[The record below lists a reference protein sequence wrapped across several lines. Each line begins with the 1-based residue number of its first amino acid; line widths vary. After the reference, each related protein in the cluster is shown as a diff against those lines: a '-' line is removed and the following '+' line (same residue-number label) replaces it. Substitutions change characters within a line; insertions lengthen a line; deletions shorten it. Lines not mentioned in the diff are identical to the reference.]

1 MKNKLLEWFGVF
13 TAIMYSMMVALN
25 IGFEFI
31 GFLLLLISAL
41 SIGYWSYLGRHR
53 GILFLQFFYA
63 TAGIIGMIRWYWFFD
78 YLKILYRPPCGFER
92 EDSSFKIKIDPSFET
107 ATSRIL
113 PNIPSI
119 KMLSLSGNPISL
131 IEMEY
136 SLLNF
141 NEPTKR
147 FPLSSEN
154 IILLLPSKG

>member
-63 TAGIIGMIRWYWFFD
+63 TAGIIGMIRWF
-78 YLKILYRPPCGFER
+78 
-92 EDSSFKIKIDPSFET
+92 
-107 ATSRIL
+107 
-113 PNIPSI
+113 
-119 KMLSLSGNPISL
+119 
-131 IEMEY
+131 
-136 SLLNF
+136 
-141 NEPTKR
+141 
-147 FPLSSEN
+147 
-154 IILLLPSKG
+154 

>member
-63 TAGIIGMIRWYWFFD
+63 TAGIIGMLRWY
-78 YLKILYRPPCGFER
+78 
-92 EDSSFKIKIDPSFET
+92 
-107 ATSRIL
+107 
-113 PNIPSI
+113 
-119 KMLSLSGNPISL
+119 
-131 IEMEY
+131 
-136 SLLNF
+136 
-141 NEPTKR
+141 
-147 FPLSSEN
+147 
-154 IILLLPSKG
+154 